1 MNYGDQFMKCPEC
14 GGTAEAEC
22 VDVGVGLYIKDEYE
36 CSCGY
41 NSAADGR
48 ANVGSYDDWFPEA
61 DDGWIS
67 LDGFV
72 DPPAAPAGFVTQ
84 VKYDSYMGFVTD
96 YRLVRAA

>member
-1 MNYGDQFMKCPEC
+1 MAYEWLMAPH
-14 GGTAEAEC
+14 
-22 VDVGVGLYIKDEYE
+22 EYE
-36 CSCGY
+36 PDYDAYWREMESLEA
-41 NSAADGR
+41 SM

-61 DDGWIS
+61 DDGWVS

-72 DPPAAPAGFVTQ
+72 DPPAAPEGFVTQ